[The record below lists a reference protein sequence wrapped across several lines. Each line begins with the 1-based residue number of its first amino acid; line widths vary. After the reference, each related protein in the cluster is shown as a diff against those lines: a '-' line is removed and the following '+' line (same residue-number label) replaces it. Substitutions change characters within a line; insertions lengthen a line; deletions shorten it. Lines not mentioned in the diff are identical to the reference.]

1 MDLNSLRL
9 NAYMN
14 AGKPEKSKDISDEF
28 DEAKNISQMIRE
40 VSSAGDEKPK
50 KDRKTPLVHKPLFEK
65 INSKNIRM
73 EKNHNEKLDELTRQK
88 AEAAA
93 KSGTWFAQ
101 KKTATSEDVLAAA
114 KTLKE
119 SGLIKVPV
127 TSKNGEDS
135 IFRRVAK
142 FLVIIGVDEAA
153 KILPHLTEEQIEKI
167 VPEMASIK
175 KITPEES
182 CKILSEFEGLIARAR
197 EEGGM
202 ETARN
207 ILVKAYGE
215 QKADLLM
222 KKSLR
227 YPEGKPFDY
236 LQDSNPER
244 IKILI
249 EGESVAVQA
258 IVLSQIEPKKAAQVI
273 NSMDVKTKG
282 EIVLRLAKMKSV
294 NPDVLENLNKS
305 LHEKMLTQNTENSQ
319 NMDGRGVLAQIL
331 KRMDVAA
338 ESSII
343 NTLSEQDPELGADL
357 RKRLFTEEDVIACDD
372 RFLQNYLHDMDNRDI
387 AVLIRAKSIEF
398 REKILSNVSHNRAQ
412 VILDEES
419 MLEHLTRTESE
430 RMTSS
435 FYSYLRRAWERGE
448 LRIFTRDDGE
458 VYV

>member
-1 MDLNSLRL
+1 MSTINFFFYNDGMDLNSLRL

-14 AGKPEKSKDISDEF
+14 AGKSEKSKDISDEF
-28 DEAKNISQMIRE
+28 DEAKSISQMIRE

-73 EKNHNEKLDELTRQK
+73 EKIHNEKLDELTRQK

-127 TSKNGEDS
+127 TTKNGEDS

-142 FLVIIGVDEAA
+142 FLVIIGVDE
-153 KILPHLTEEQIEKI
+153 
-167 VPEMASIK
+167 ASIK

-331 KRMDVAA
+331 KRMDVGA

>member
-1 MDLNSLRL
+1 
-9 NAYMN
+9 MN

-28 DEAKNISQMIRE
+28 DEAKSISQMIRE

-73 EKNHNEKLDELTRQK
+73 EKIHNEKLDELTRQK

-127 TSKNGEDS
+127 TTKNGEDS

-273 NSMDVKTKG
+273 NSMDV
-282 EIVLRLAKMKSV
+282 MKSV

-338 ESSII
+338 ETSII